1 MWPGI
6 VSLIPDRV
14 HTGCRL
20 DVAPGWCRIASV
32 QSLAELLRDTPVLE
46 MGPLP
51 APRLAITATVHQALQ
66 MLVRGRRGA
75 VVLIDG
81 QRPVGVFTERDVV
94 TRLSEDLLQNSEQR
108 RITPVREVMSFPPV
122 TVRRQQSLAEAIG
135 IMVERRFRHLV
146 LVDREENLRGL
157 MTNADIVQFVT
168 DLFPEEVV
176 NLPPR
181 LRQRFFTPEGA

>member
-1 MWPGI
+1 M
-6 VSLIPDRV
+6 
-14 HTGCRL
+14 
-20 DVAPGWCRIASV
+20 
-32 QSLAELLRDTPVLE
+32 RDTSVLE

-51 APRLAITATVHQALQ
+51 APRLANTATLHQALQ

-94 TRLSEDLLQNSEQR
+94 TRLSQDLLQNPEQR

-122 TVRRQQSLAEAIG
+122 TIRRQQTLAEAMQV
-135 IMVERRFRHLV
+135 MVERNFRHLV
-146 LVDREENLRGL
+146 LVDREENLRGM
-157 MTNADIVQFVT
+157 MTSGDIVQFVT
-168 DLFPEEVV
+168 DLFPEETV

-181 LRQRFFTPEGA
+181 LRQRFQSPEGA